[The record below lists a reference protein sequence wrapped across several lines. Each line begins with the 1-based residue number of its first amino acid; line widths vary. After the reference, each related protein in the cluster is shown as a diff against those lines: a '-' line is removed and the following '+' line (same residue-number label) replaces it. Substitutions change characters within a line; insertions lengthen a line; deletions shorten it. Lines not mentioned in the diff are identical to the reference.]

1 MHHNHQHPEEKR
13 HMTIFTRI
21 APLLVAM
28 TAIAVAS
35 SGTVLADPGDLPY
48 GPDTCLQGFVWR
60 EARTG
65 DTVCVTPDVRTR
77 TLQENST
84 PSLNREPNGGAS
96 GPDTCKQGFVWREAF
111 DGDTICVTP
120 GERSQTKADNAAA
133 ASRKQANAPKPS
145 PTNPNI
151 PTPTPTAGHN
161 VVLEITGGGT
171 VYSIDIDPGGR
182 VATENSAAPFRTNI
196 TADSGELVQIVAV
209 SKTGDQ
215 GCRITVDGTVVVSH
229 GAGDAHCVYSIP

>member
-1 MHHNHQHPEEKR
+1 MANYK
-13 HMTIFTRI
+13 RI

-35 SGTVLADPGDLPY
+35 SGTVLAAPPDLPY

-65 DTVCVTPDVRTR
+65 DTVCVTPDVRAR

-84 PSLNREPNGGAS
+84 PTLNREPNGGAY
-96 GPDTCKQGFVWREAF
+96 GPDTCLQGFVWREAF

-120 GERSQTKADNAAA
+120 AERTQTKADNAAA
-133 ASRKQANAPKPS
+133 ASRRQANTPKPS
-145 PTNPNI
+145 A
-151 PTPTPTAGHN
+151 AGN
-161 VVLEITGGGT
+161 VVLEITGTGT

-182 VATENSAAPFRTNI
+182 VAGENSAVPFKKTI
-196 TADSGELVQIVAV
+196 TAGSGELVQIVAV
-209 SKTGDQ
+209 TKTGDQ
-215 GCRITVDGTVVVSH
+215 GCRITVDGTVVVSQ
-229 GAGDAHCVYSIP
+229 GAGDAHCIYTLP

>member
-1 MHHNHQHPEEKR
+1 MPSFKR
-13 HMTIFTRI
+13 IT
-21 APLLVAM
+21 PLLVAM
-28 TAIAVAS
+28 TALAVAS

-48 GPDTCLQGFVWR
+48 GPDTCIQGFVWR
-60 EARTG
+60 EARNG
-65 DTVCVTPDVRTR
+65 DTVCVTPAVRAR

-84 PSLNREPNGGAS
+84 PTLNRAPNGGAS

-120 GERSQTKADNAAA
+120 GERADTKADNAAA
-133 ASRKQANAPKPS
+133 ASRRQANAPKPS
-145 PTNPNI
+145 NPNS
-151 PTPTPTAGHN
+151 PKPTPTAGHN
-161 VVLEITGGGT
+161 VVLEITGAGT

-182 VATENSAAPFRTNI
+182 VATENSAAPFRTSI

-209 SKTGDQ
+209 TKTGDQ

-229 GAGDAHCVYSIP
+229 GAGDAHCIYTLP

>member
-1 MHHNHQHPEEKR
+1 MAIYK
-13 HMTIFTRI
+13 RI
-21 APLLVAM
+21 APLLLAM

-35 SGTVLADPGDLPY
+35 SGTVLADPGNLPY

-65 DTVCVTPDVRTR
+65 DTVCVTPDVRAR

-120 GERSQTKADNAAA
+120 AERSQTKADNAAA
-133 ASRKQANAPKPS
+133 ASRRQANAPKPTNPDTPKQT
-145 PTNPNI
+145 PTN
-151 PTPTPTAGHN
+151 AHN

-182 VATENSAAPFRTNI
+182 VATENSATPFRTNI
-196 TADSGELVQIVAV
+196 TAESGELVQIVAV
-209 SKTGDQ
+209 GKTGEQ
-215 GCRITVDGTVVVSH
+215 GCRITVDGTVVVSQ
-229 GAGDAHCVYSIP
+229 GAGDAHCIYTLP